1 MPGISSQIAFIRL
14 FICVILCL
22 FFSQVCLTAAARAAD
37 SLTITLTEQ
46 ENAFIEK
53 HPVIRISNEMD
64 WPPFDFAIGN
74 QPFGL
79 SIDVMT
85 LLGARLGIEFEYI
98 NGYRWNE
105 LVNMF
110 RENRLDVLQSA
121 YKNQERQEFGLFTSP
136 FFKDKTVFVVP
147 SHSSGISDITDLNG
161 KIIAIPRGWA
171 QESYLSDRYPDIQI
185 LTVNN
190 IQDAFHA
197 VMNQKADAAIEL
209 SAVARYLIKKNY
221 LTGLKISGW
230 FNEYDSNDQKA
241 LHIMVR
247 NDWPILHQMLEKAL
261 RTLTPGDIAALEYK
275 WLGEIRPGTDGVL
288 NLTPEEKAFLDT
300 HPKIRVANEL
310 DWPPFDFL
318 LNGEPAGFAID
329 YVKLLAKIV
338 GLDLEFINGYTW
350 SQLLEK
356 GRTKEIDLFP
366 GLWKSP
372 DREEFLDFTRPY
384 IQLIKVLVT
393 QKDAPPVHS
402 LADMKGR
409 KIALSAGYTL
419 TEMVMDRYPGLDYV
433 MVKNPAEGIKQVSL
447 GRADGFVGALGIVNY
462 IIKQQFINNVHVAGE
477 IELNQDLPL
486 HMAVRKDWQILAT
499 ILDKAMK
506 QVDPLQYDAIV
517 QKWIGSM
524 DPPWE
529 LATLTREEKA
539 YLNAKKQI
547 SLCVRTDAPPFEF
560 LDSNGEYSGI
570 VADFYQLMSRK
581 LGVPIQVSG
590 KEVPSKG
597 CDITA
602 VMTDHEADASI
613 MQPGSAYAGYPLV
626 IATDRNALY
635 INSLEAVGG
644 KPIAVSTRA
653 PFFTDIQTRYPDV
666 TVIPVDSVVQG
677 LEKVHKGEVFGLVDT
692 APAIGHYIQEN
703 NLFDLKIS
711 GELPYEVRLHPG
723 IRADDPVLFQIV
735 EKAVLSLTPEEKKQ
749 IFQNWMTLNYE
760 QGFDYTLLWWILAVL
775 AIIGFFAVYRHISV
789 TRYNIKLGRLNQE
802 LVQANKKLEAISYLD
817 GLTGIP
823 NRRKFDDVLETEW
836 KRCERNQITLT
847 LMMIDIDYFKLFND
861 RYGHLEGDDCLK
873 KVAQTLESL
882 LRRPGDFVAR
892 YGGEEFSIIL
902 PGIDPA
908 GTEILARKI
917 LDQVQALEIPNPDS
931 EVSPF
936 LTVSLGGIS
945 SVPNKALPAH
955 WFINQADQLLYQA
968 KENGRNQYR
977 LEATDSSGETYGLT
991 IKD

>member
-1 MPGISSQIAFIRL
+1 MPAVSRQIAFIHL
-14 FICVILCL
+14 FICVILCFL
-22 FFSQVCLTAAARAAD
+22 FSQAGLCAVAQDAD

-46 ENAFIEK
+46 EKAFIEK
-53 HPVIRISNEMD
+53 HPVIRVSNEMD

-85 LLGARLGIEFEYI
+85 LLGARLGIQFKYI

-110 RENRLDVLQSA
+110 QKNQLDLLQSA
-121 YKNQERQEFGLFTSP
+121 YKSPAREQIGRFTSP
-136 FFKDKTVFVVP
+136 YYKDKTVFVVP
-147 SHSSGISDITDLNG
+147 SHSPGISDITDMSG
-161 KIIAIPRGWA
+161 KIVAIPKGWA
-171 QESYLSDRYPDIQI
+171 YETYLTDHYPDIQV
-185 LTVNN
+185 LTVKNTE
-190 IQDAFHA
+190 DAFHA

-230 FNEYDSNDQKA
+230 FNQYDSNDQKA

-247 NDWPILHQMLEKAL
+247 PDWPVLHQMLEKAL
-261 RTLTPGDIAALEYK
+261 LTITPGDIAALEYK
-275 WLGEIRPGTDGVL
+275 WLGEIRPGIDRAL
-288 NLTPEEKAFLDT
+288 NLTPEEKAFLAT

-329 YVKLLAKIV
+329 YVRLLAEIV

-372 DREEFLDFTRPY
+372 DREEFLAFSRPY

-402 LADMKGR
+402 LADMKHR
-409 KIALSAGYTL
+409 KIALPTGYTL
-419 TEMVMDRYPGLDYV
+419 TEMVMDQYPDLDYV
-433 MVKNPAEGIKQVSL
+433 MVKNPAEGIKRVSL

-477 IELNQDLPL
+477 IELDQDLPL
-486 HMAVRKDWQILAT
+486 HMGVRKDWQILAT

-524 DPPWE
+524 DPAGE

-539 YLNAKKQI
+539 YLKTKKQI

-570 VADFYQLMSRK
+570 VADFYQLLSRK
-581 LGVPIQVSG
+581 IGVPIQVAGNGSEIG
-590 KEVPSKG
+590 T
-597 CDITA
+597 CDMIA
-602 VMTDHEADASI
+602 VVTPNDPDSADI
-613 MQPGSAYAGYPLV
+613 QPGSAYATYPLV

-635 INSLEAVGG
+635 INTLEAVGE

-653 PFFTDIQTRYPDV
+653 SFYPDIQTRYPQV
-666 TVIPVDSVVQG
+666 NFIPMDSVEQG
-677 LEKVHKGEVFGLVDT
+677 LIQVQKGQVFGLVDT
-692 APAIGHYIQEN
+692 APEIGHYIQEN

-711 GELPYEVRLHPG
+711 GELPYQVRFQAGVPT
-723 IRADDPVLFQIV
+723 DDPVLFQIV
-735 EKAVLSLTPEEKKQ
+735 EKAIHSLTPEEKKQ
-749 IFQNWMTLNYE
+749 VFQNWMTLNYE
-760 QGFDYTLLWWILAVL
+760 QKFDYTLLWGILL
-775 AIIGFFAVYRHISV
+775 TLGIIGSFAVYRHISI
-789 TRYNIKLGRLNQE
+789 TRYNRKLGRLNQE

-823 NRRKFDDVLETEW
+823 NRRKFDEVLETEW
-836 KRCERNQITLT
+836 KRCERNQLTLT
-847 LMMIDIDYFKLFND
+847 LMMIDIDYFKPFND

-902 PGIDPA
+902 PGIEPA
-908 GTEILARKI
+908 GTENLARKI
-917 LDQVQALEIPNPDS
+917 LDQVQALEIPNQDS
-931 EVSPF
+931 DVSPY

-945 SVPNKALPAH
+945 AVPTRSLPAH
-955 WFINQADQLLYQA
+955 WFINQADQLLYRA
-968 KENGRNQYR
+968 KENGRNRYQ
-977 LEATDSSGETYGLT
+977 LETL
-991 IKD
+991 

>member
-1 MPGISSQIAFIRL
+1 MPGISRQIAFIRL
-14 FICVILCL
+14 FICVILCF
-22 FFSQVCLTAAARAAD
+22 FFSQICLCAAAQAPD

-46 ENAFIEK
+46 ENAFIKE
-53 HPVIRISNEMD
+53 HPVIRVSNEMD
-64 WPPFDFAIGN
+64 WPPFDFTIGN

-79 SIDVMT
+79 SIDVMA
-85 LLGARLGIEFEYI
+85 LLGARLGIAFEYI
-98 NGYRWNE
+98 NGYRWSE
-105 LVNMF
+105 LVTLF
-110 RENRLDVLQSA
+110 RENRVDLLQSA
-121 YKNQERQEFGLFTSP
+121 YKTPAREQFGRFTSP
-136 FFKDKTVFVVP
+136 YYKDKTVFVVP
-147 SHSSGISDITDLNG
+147 SHSPGISDITDMSG
-161 KIIAIPRGWA
+161 KIVAIPKGWA
-171 QESYLSDRYPDIQI
+171 YETYLTDHYPDIQV
-185 LTVNN
+185 LTVKNTE
-190 IQDAFHA
+190 DAFHA
-197 VMNQKADAAIEL
+197 VINQKADAAIEL

-230 FNEYDSNDQKA
+230 FNEYDNNDHKA

-247 NDWPILHQMLEKAL
+247 KDWPILHQMLEKAL
-261 RTLTPGDIAALEYK
+261 LTLTPGDIAALEYK
-275 WLGEIRPGTDGVL
+275 WLGEIRPGTAGAL
-288 NLTPEEKAFLDT
+288 NLTPEENAFLDT
-300 HPKIRVANEL
+300 HAKIRVANET

-329 YVKLLAKIV
+329 YVRLLAEIV

-356 GRTKEIDLFP
+356 GRKKEIDLFP

-372 DREEFLDFTRPY
+372 DREEFLAFSRPY
-384 IQLIKVLVT
+384 IQLINVLVT

-402 LADMKGR
+402 LAEMTDQ
-409 KIALSAGYTL
+409 KIALPAGYTL
-419 TEMVMDRYPGLDYV
+419 TEMVMDQFPGLDYV
-433 MVKNPAEGIKQVSL
+433 MVKNPAEGIKLVSL

-477 IELNQDLPL
+477 IELDQDLPL
-486 HMAVRKDWQILAT
+486 HMAVRKDWERLAT

-517 QKWIGSM
+517 QKWVGSM
-524 DPPWE
+524 DPAGE
-529 LATLTREEKA
+529 LTTLTREEKA
-539 YLNAKKQI
+539 YLSAKKQI
-547 SLCVRTDAPPFEF
+547 SLCVRPDAPPFEF
-560 LDSNGEYSGI
+560 MDSNNEYSGI
-570 VADFYQLMSRK
+570 VADFYQLLSRK
-581 LGVPIQVSG
+581 IGVPIQVAG
-590 KEVPSKG
+590 KNVPAGG

-602 VMTDHEADASI
+602 VMTDHEADPSF

-626 IATDRNALY
+626 VATDRNALY
-635 INSLEAVGG
+635 INTLEAVGD
-644 KPIAVSTRA
+644 KPIAVCTRA

-677 LEKVHKGEVFGLVDT
+677 LEKVQKGEVFGLVDT

-711 GELPYEVRLHPG
+711 GELPYQVRLHPG

-735 EKAVLSLTPEEKKQ
+735 EKAILSLTPEEKKQ

-760 QGFDYTLLWWILAVL
+760 QGFDYTLLWQILAVL
-775 AIIGFFAVYRHISV
+775 AIIGSFAVYRHISV
-789 TRYNIKLGRLNQE
+789 TRYNLKLGRLNRD
-802 LVQANKKLEAISYLD
+802 LVDANKKLEAISYLD

-836 KRCERNQITLT
+836 KRCERNHMTLT
-847 LMMIDIDYFKLFND
+847 LMMIDIDYFKPFND

-892 YGGEEFSIIL
+892 YGGEEFSIVL

-908 GTEILARKI
+908 GTENLARKI
-917 LDQVQALEIPNPDS
+917 LDKVQALKIPNQDS
-931 EVSPF
+931 DVSPY

-945 SVPNKALPAH
+945 SVPTRSLPAH
-955 WFINQADQLLYQA
+955 WFINQADQLLYRA
-968 KENGRNQYR
+968 KESGRNQYR
-977 LEATDSSGETYGLT
+977 LEAY
-991 IKD
+991 